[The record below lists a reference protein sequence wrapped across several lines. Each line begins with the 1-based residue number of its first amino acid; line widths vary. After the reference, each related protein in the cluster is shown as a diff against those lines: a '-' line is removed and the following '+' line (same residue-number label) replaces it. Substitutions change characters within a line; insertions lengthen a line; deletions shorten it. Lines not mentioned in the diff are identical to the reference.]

1 MVAVSLK
8 KKTAKADATITLAR
22 GTLDAL
28 ALGQTILPEAVKSGV
43 AKVEGDAAKP
53 DELLGMLDTFN
64 VMFEVVE
71 PKKAARR

>member
-1 MVAVSLK
+1 MPTRRSRC
-8 KKTAKADATITLAR
+8 AR
-22 GTLDAL
+22 ATLDAL
-28 ALGQTILPEAVKSGV
+28 ALGQTTLPEAVKAGV

-53 DELLGMLDTFN
+53 EELLAMLDTFN